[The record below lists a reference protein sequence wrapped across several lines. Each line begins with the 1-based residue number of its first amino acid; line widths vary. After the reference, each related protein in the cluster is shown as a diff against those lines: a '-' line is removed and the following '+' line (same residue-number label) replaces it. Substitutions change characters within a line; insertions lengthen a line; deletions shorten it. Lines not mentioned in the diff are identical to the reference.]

1 MVAVVKLTR
10 MIDFFVASYFSE
22 IEEAKEIAK
31 ESEAAAKEVAE
42 EAVFLEPALFTSLL
56 LH

>member
-22 IEEAKEIAK
+22 IEEAKLSEI
-31 ESEAAAKEVAE
+31 AAKEKEGVVE